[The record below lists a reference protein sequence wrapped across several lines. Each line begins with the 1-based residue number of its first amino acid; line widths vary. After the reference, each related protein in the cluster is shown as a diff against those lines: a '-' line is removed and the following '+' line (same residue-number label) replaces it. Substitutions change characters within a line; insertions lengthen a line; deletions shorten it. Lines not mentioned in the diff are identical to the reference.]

1 MICINSD
8 QHMNSCAKT
17 KKKLNICDRYE
28 PNRRALIFI
37 FYVRVSVSHKC
48 EAGALQ
54 QTLETTADVS
64 FPVRG

>member
-1 MICINSD
+1 MICKNSD

-17 KKKLNICDRYE
+17 KKKLNICDRC
-28 PNRRALIFI
+28 RRALIFI

-54 QTLETTADVS
+54 PTLETTADVS